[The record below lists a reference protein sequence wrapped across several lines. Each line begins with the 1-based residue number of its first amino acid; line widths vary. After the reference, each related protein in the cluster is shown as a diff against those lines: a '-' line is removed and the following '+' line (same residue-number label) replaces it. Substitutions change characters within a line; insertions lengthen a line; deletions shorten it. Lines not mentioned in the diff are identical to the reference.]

1 MRTLI
6 VNEFMTLD
14 GVAQAPGAPDEDTD
28 GGFQYGGWHLQY
40 FDEESQGWVLQVLT
54 GAGGYLLGRRTYEIF
69 AAYWPTAPEE
79 EQVIAEPLNTRPK
92 YVASRTLSEP
102 LEWQNSTVLQGDV
115 AEAVTAL
122 KGEDGGDL
130 LVIGSTELV
139 RTLIENDLVD
149 EFQLMIDPLL
159 LGGGKRIFRDD
170 GERRPLRL
178 VDGKVTSTGA
188 YLATYAP
195 DRTATPDGVD
205 SAP

>member
-1 MRTLI
+1 MRKLI

-178 VDGKVTSTGA
+178 IDGKVTSTGA
-188 YLATYAP
+188 ILATYAP
-195 DRTATPDGVD
+195 DELRLRTE
-205 SAP
+205 